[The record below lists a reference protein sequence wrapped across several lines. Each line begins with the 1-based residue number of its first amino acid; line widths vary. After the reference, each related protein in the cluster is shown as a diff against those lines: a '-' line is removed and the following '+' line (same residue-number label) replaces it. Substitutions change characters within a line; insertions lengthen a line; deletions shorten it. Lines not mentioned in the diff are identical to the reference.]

1 MGDTP
6 SDRKLTWSSQ
16 LEQVIA
22 KSGEECRGYAW
33 IHQKAE
39 QIYSRYENMI
49 SIPVIVLST
58 LTGFLSASSGSVIPN
73 GPETSMALGGISVAV
88 GILQTISSKFG
99 WAKRAEGHR
108 VAYLSY
114 SELFN
119 FIDVEMKL
127 KRDER
132 MNPEDLIKTIR
143 ETMKR
148 LSSTAPAMPASVL
161 ERFAL
166 QFEEEQVS
174 KPAETNG
181 LSKITVYNEELK
193 TPVPKISNPP
203 VFVDDSP
210 KTKITFLSV

>member
-1 MGDTP
+1 MGET

-33 IHQKAE
+33 IHQKSE

-49 SIPVIVLST
+49 SIPVIILST
-58 LTGFLSASSGSVIPN
+58 VTGFLSASSGSVIPN
-73 GPETSMALGGISVAV
+73 GPETSMALGAISVSV
-88 GILQTISSKFG
+88 GILQTLSSKFG
-99 WAKRAEGHR
+99 WAKRSEGHR

-132 MNPEDLIKTIR
+132 MNPEDLIKMIR

-161 ERFAL
+161 KQFAI
-166 QFEEEQVS
+166 QFEEEEVS

-181 LSKITVYNEELK
+181 LSKVTVYNEDLK
-193 TPVPKISNPP
+193 TPVPRLRTIPEEP
-203 VFVDDSP
+203 TRP
-210 KTKITFLSV
+210 KITVVSV